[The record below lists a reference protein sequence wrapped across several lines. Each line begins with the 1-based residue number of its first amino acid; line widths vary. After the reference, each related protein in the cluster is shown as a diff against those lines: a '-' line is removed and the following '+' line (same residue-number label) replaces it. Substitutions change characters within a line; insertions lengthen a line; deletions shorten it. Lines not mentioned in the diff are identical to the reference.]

1 MCRAILLQYYA
12 RNPSGPNTKPG
23 PRHMTA
29 LGKRFAAALEA
40 ARAARAANIPAS
52 APASTS
58 ATPAEAPPLNSRRM
72 VVALMFG
79 QTPAEVDT
87 ALLALRK
94 IAAENDHGI
103 VIVTDR
109 QDIEIFQHP
118 DCIAEYLPAIDR
130 LASLPNPHDPYLYL
144 QDRLAIL
151 LRKWEPVQVLPFG
164 DRSVDMFAAFQAA
177 QPRA

>member
-1 MCRAILLQYYA
+1 
-12 RNPSGPNTKPG
+12 
-23 PRHMTA
+23 MTA

-40 ARAARAANIPAS
+40 ARATRATPS
-52 APASTS
+52 VPVAPAQ
-58 ATPAEAPPLNSRRM
+58 APPLNIRRM

-79 QTPAEVDT
+79 QTPAEVET

-94 IAAENDHGI
+94 IAAENDYGL

-118 DCIAEYLPAIDR
+118 DCITEYLPAIDR
-130 LASLPNPHDPYLYL
+130 LASLPNPHDPYIYL
-144 QDRLAIL
+144 QNRLAIL

-177 QPRA
+177 QP